1 MKKVKGVSLIELLVV
16 ITIFSVLAI
25 LATRGVLLTLRGAR
39 KSESLGRV
47 RENLGFSF
55 AVMERHLRNADSVT
69 CTPDFTRVDFQDK
82 KGNPVYF
89 SCEDLSTDGYISSS
103 SARLTSEEVRITA
116 CDFTCEAGGAGV
128 PPSVTAS
135 ISGQEAGTTGVE
147 GAQVTVTTKVLL
159 RTY

>member
-1 MKKVKGVSLIELLVV
+1 MKKGVTLIELLVV
-16 ITIFSVLAI
+16 ITIFSFLAI
-25 LATRGVLLTLRGAR
+25 LTTRGVLLTLRGAR
-39 KSESLGRV
+39 KSESISRV
-47 RENLGFSF
+47 RENLGYSF

-69 CTPDFTRVDFQDK
+69 CASPTRVDFQDK
-82 KGNPVYF
+82 EGNPVYF

-116 CDFTCEAGGAGV
+116 CNFTCEVGSAGV
-128 PPSVTAS
+128 PPSVSVS
-135 ISGQEAGTTGVE
+135 ISGEEPSSVGIE